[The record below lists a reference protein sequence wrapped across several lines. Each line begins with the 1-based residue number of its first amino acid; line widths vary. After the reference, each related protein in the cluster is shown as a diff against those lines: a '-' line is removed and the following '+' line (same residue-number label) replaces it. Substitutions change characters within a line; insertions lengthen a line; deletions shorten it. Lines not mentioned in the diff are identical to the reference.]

1 MTREEKNELLTQL
14 GSEDY
19 EAYMELRRQMDVLAA
34 DERMDDAQKAAFY
47 AEIRDEL
54 VLLRKRRDL
63 MAKKLQ
69 AFNELIDEIE
79 TRLKETE
86 QYDRRKKKKV
96 RILPPAPTNA
106 QIDYREKQEAHFA
119 QGMTFYKLF
128 WVFFIGCF
136 AGVVL
141 ETIYCLIQRGHYESR
156 VGLIYGPFNLVYGIG
171 ALCLSGALYQF
182 RNRGRVFSF
191 VGGFVVG
198 SVVEYACSWFQEV
211 CFGSTSWDYSNMPYN
226 LNGRI
231 CLLYSIFWGI
241 LGIFWIKD
249 IYPRMAKWIL
259 KIPNKVGKP
268 LTWVLLVFMVFNSVM
283 TLFTSLRW
291 TARREGVEPRN
302 AFEAY
307 LDEHYPD
314 ERMQKIF
321 ANAEFTE
328 DREARM
334 QDEQESQNNFQK
346 LEELSK
352 ELGQKT
358 TETIEDAIDTMTSD
372 AEKEANA
379 LPQKQTVRRNAD
391 ALRTVCFY
399 TGKII

>member
-1 MTREEKNELLTQL
+1 MPREEKNELLTQL

-69 AFNELIDEIE
+69 AFNELIDEVE

-291 TARREGVEPRN
+291 TARREGIEPRN

-358 TETIEDAIDTMTSD
+358 TETIEDAIDTIKSD
-372 AEKEANA
+372 AEK
-379 LPQKQTVRRNAD
+379 
-391 ALRTVCFY
+391 
-399 TGKII
+399 

>member
-69 AFNELIDEIE
+69 AFNELIDEVE

-346 LEELSK
+346 IEELSK
-352 ELGQKT
+352 ELGQET
-358 TETIEDAIDTMTSD
+358 TETIEDAIDTMKSD
-372 AEKEANA
+372 AEK
-379 LPQKQTVRRNAD
+379 
-391 ALRTVCFY
+391 
-399 TGKII
+399 

>member
-1 MTREEKNELLTQL
+1 MSEEEIERLRNELGEL
-14 GSEDY
+14 EDESY
-19 EAYMELRRQMDVLAA
+19 KELRRQMDLLAA
-34 DERMDDAQKAAFY
+34 DETMNDAQKEAFY
-47 AEIRDEL
+47 AKIREEL
-54 VLLRKRRDL
+54 VEMTKHRDVI
-63 MAKKLQ
+63 ARKLQ
-69 AFNELIDEIE
+69 KTNELIDEVE

-86 QYDRRKKKKV
+86 QYDKKKKKKL

-171 ALCLSGALYQF
+171 ALCLSSALYQF

-291 TARREGVEPRN
+291 TARREGIEPRN

-358 TETIEDAIDTMTSD
+358 TETIEDAIDTIKSD
-372 AEKEANA
+372 AEK
-379 LPQKQTVRRNAD
+379 
-391 ALRTVCFY
+391 
-399 TGKII
+399 

>member
-1 MTREEKNELLTQL
+1 MTKEEKNELLTRL

-19 EAYMELRRQMDVLAA
+19 EAYMELRRQMNVLAA
-34 DERMDDAQKAAFY
+34 DEKMDDAQKAAFY

-54 VLLRKRRDL
+54 VLMRKRRDL

-69 AFNELIDEIE
+69 AFNELIDEVE

-86 QYDRRKKKKV
+86 QYDRKKKKKV

-141 ETIYCLIQRGHYESR
+141 ETLYCLIQRGHYESR

-171 ALCLSGALYQF
+171 ALCLSGALYRF

-231 CLLYSIFWGI
+231 CLLYSVFWGI

-268 LTWVLLVFMVFNSVM
+268 LTWALLVFMVFNSVM

-307 LDEHYPD
+307 IDEHYPD

-334 QDEQESQNNFQK
+334 QDEQESQNNFRK
-346 LEELSK
+346 LEQLSK

-358 TETIEDAIDTMTSD
+358 AETIEDAIDTMKSD
-372 AEKEANA
+372 
-379 LPQKQTVRRNAD
+379 
-391 ALRTVCFY
+391 
-399 TGKII
+399 TGNQ

>member
-69 AFNELIDEIE
+69 AFNELIDEVE

-358 TETIEDAIDTMTSD
+358 TETIEDAVDTIKSD
-372 AEKEANA
+372 AEK
-379 LPQKQTVRRNAD
+379 
-391 ALRTVCFY
+391 
-399 TGKII
+399 

>member
-54 VLLRKRRDL
+54 VLMRKRRDL

-69 AFNELIDEIE
+69 AFNELIDEVE

-334 QDEQESQNNFQK
+334 QDEQESQNNFRK

-358 TETIEDAIDTMTSD
+358 AETIEDAIDTMKSD
-372 AEKEANA
+372 AEK
-379 LPQKQTVRRNAD
+379 
-391 ALRTVCFY
+391 
-399 TGKII
+399 

>member
-69 AFNELIDEIE
+69 AFNELIDEVE

-291 TARREGVEPRN
+291 TARREGIEPRN

-307 LDEHYPD
+307 LDEHYPN

-358 TETIEDAIDTMTSD
+358 AETIEDAVDTIKSD
-372 AEKEANA
+372 AEK
-379 LPQKQTVRRNAD
+379 
-391 ALRTVCFY
+391 
-399 TGKII
+399 

>member
-69 AFNELIDEIE
+69 AFNELIDEVE

-156 VGLIYGPFNLVYGIG
+156 VGPIYGPFNLVYGIG

-352 ELGQKT
+352 ELGQET
-358 TETIEDAIDTMTSD
+358 TETIEDAIDTIKSD
-372 AEKEANA
+372 AEK
-379 LPQKQTVRRNAD
+379 
-391 ALRTVCFY
+391 
-399 TGKII
+399 

>member
-19 EAYMELRRQMDVLAA
+19 EAYMKLRRQMDVLAA

-69 AFNELIDEIE
+69 AFNELIDEVE

-171 ALCLSGALYQF
+171 ALCLSGALYRF

-291 TARREGVEPRN
+291 TARREGIEPRN

-358 TETIEDAIDTMTSD
+358 AETIEDAIDTMKSD
-372 AEKEANA
+372 AEK
-379 LPQKQTVRRNAD
+379 
-391 ALRTVCFY
+391 
-399 TGKII
+399 

>member
-1 MTREEKNELLTQL
+1 MTQEEKNELMERL
-14 GSEDY
+14 GPQDY

-47 AEIRDEL
+47 AQIREEL
-54 VLLRKRRDL
+54 IVMRRQRDL
-63 MAKKLQ
+63 LTRRLQ
-69 AFNELIDEIE
+69 AFNDLIDEVE

-86 QYDRRKKKKV
+86 KYDRRKKKKL
-96 RILPPAPTNA
+96 RILPPPPTNA
-106 QIDYREKQEAHFA
+106 QIDYRERQEAHFA

-156 VGLIYGPFNLVYGIG
+156 VGLIYGPFNLVYGVG

-358 TETIEDAIDTMTSD
+358 AETIEDAVDTMKSD
-372 AEKEANA
+372 AEK
-379 LPQKQTVRRNAD
+379 
-391 ALRTVCFY
+391 
-399 TGKII
+399 

>member
-54 VLLRKRRDL
+54 VLMRKRRDL

-69 AFNELIDEIE
+69 AFNELIDEVE

-231 CLLYSIFWGI
+231 CLLYSVFWGI

-291 TARREGVEPRN
+291 TARREGIEPRN

-358 TETIEDAIDTMTSD
+358 AETIEDAIDTMKSD
-372 AEKEANA
+372 AEK
-379 LPQKQTVRRNAD
+379 
-391 ALRTVCFY
+391 
-399 TGKII
+399 

>member
-14 GSEDY
+14 GPEDY

-34 DERMDDAQKAAFY
+34 DEQMDDAQKAAFY

-69 AFNELIDEIE
+69 AFNELIDEVE

-86 QYDRRKKKKV
+86 QYDRIKKKKV

-352 ELGQKT
+352 ELGQET
-358 TETIEDAIDTMTSD
+358 TETIEDAIDTIKSD
-372 AEKEANA
+372 AEK
-379 LPQKQTVRRNAD
+379 
-391 ALRTVCFY
+391 
-399 TGKII
+399 

>member
-1 MTREEKNELLTQL
+1 MTKEEKNELLTQL

-47 AEIRDEL
+47 AAIRDEL

-69 AFNELIDEIE
+69 AFNELIDEVE

-346 LEELSK
+346 IEELSK
-352 ELGQKT
+352 ELGQET
-358 TETIEDAIDTMTSD
+358 TETIEDAIDTIKSD
-372 AEKEANA
+372 AEK
-379 LPQKQTVRRNAD
+379 
-391 ALRTVCFY
+391 
-399 TGKII
+399 

>member
-69 AFNELIDEIE
+69 AFNELIDEVE

-171 ALCLSGALYQF
+171 ALCLSGALYRF

-358 TETIEDAIDTMTSD
+358 TETIEDAIDTIKSD
-372 AEKEANA
+372 AEK
-379 LPQKQTVRRNAD
+379 
-391 ALRTVCFY
+391 
-399 TGKII
+399 

>member
-54 VLLRKRRDL
+54 ALLRKRRDL

-69 AFNELIDEIE
+69 AFNELIDEVE

-291 TARREGVEPRN
+291 TARREGIEPRN

-358 TETIEDAIDTMTSD
+358 TETIEDAVDTIKSD
-372 AEKEANA
+372 AEK
-379 LPQKQTVRRNAD
+379 
-391 ALRTVCFY
+391 
-399 TGKII
+399 

>member
-14 GSEDY
+14 GPEDY

-69 AFNELIDEIE
+69 AFNELIDEVE

-358 TETIEDAIDTMTSD
+358 TETIEDAIDTIKSD
-372 AEKEANA
+372 AEK
-379 LPQKQTVRRNAD
+379 
-391 ALRTVCFY
+391 
-399 TGKII
+399 

>member
-19 EAYMELRRQMDVLAA
+19 ETYMELRRQMDVLAA

-69 AFNELIDEIE
+69 AFNELIDEVE

-352 ELGQKT
+352 ELGQET
-358 TETIEDAIDTMTSD
+358 TETIEDAIDTIKSD
-372 AEKEANA
+372 AEK
-379 LPQKQTVRRNAD
+379 
-391 ALRTVCFY
+391 
-399 TGKII
+399 

>member
-1 MTREEKNELLTQL
+1 MTQEEKNELMERL
-14 GSEDY
+14 GPQDY

-47 AEIRDEL
+47 AQIREEL
-54 VLLRKRRDL
+54 IVMRRQRDL
-63 MAKKLQ
+63 LTRRLQ
-69 AFNELIDEIE
+69 AFNDLIDEVE

-86 QYDRRKKKKV
+86 KYDRRKKKKL
-96 RILPPAPTNA
+96 RILPPPPTNA
-106 QIDYREKQEAHFA
+106 QIDYRERQEAHFA

-156 VGLIYGPFNLVYGIG
+156 VGLIYGPFNLVYGVG
-171 ALCLSGALYQF
+171 ALCLSGALYRF

-191 VGGFVVG
+191 VGGFIVG

-268 LTWVLLVFMVFNSVM
+268 LTWALLVFMVFNSVM

-291 TARREGVEPRN
+291 SARRAGVPAGN

-346 LEELSK
+346 LEELSR
-352 ELGQKT
+352 EMGQKT
-358 TETIEDAIDTMTSD
+358 AETIEDAIDTIKSD
-372 AEKEANA
+372 AEK
-379 LPQKQTVRRNAD
+379 
-391 ALRTVCFY
+391 
-399 TGKII
+399 

>member
-69 AFNELIDEIE
+69 AFNELIDEVE

-171 ALCLSGALYQF
+171 ALCLSSALYQF

-358 TETIEDAIDTMTSD
+358 TETIEDAIDTIKSD
-372 AEKEANA
+372 AEK
-379 LPQKQTVRRNAD
+379 
-391 ALRTVCFY
+391 
-399 TGKII
+399 

>member
-69 AFNELIDEIE
+69 AFNELIDEVE

-268 LTWVLLVFMVFNSVM
+268 LTWALLVFMVFNSVM

-352 ELGQKT
+352 ELGQET
-358 TETIEDAIDTMTSD
+358 TETIEDAIDTIKSD
-372 AEKEANA
+372 AEK
-379 LPQKQTVRRNAD
+379 
-391 ALRTVCFY
+391 
-399 TGKII
+399 

>member
-69 AFNELIDEIE
+69 AFNELIDEVE

-291 TARREGVEPRN
+291 TARREGIKPRN

-358 TETIEDAIDTMTSD
+358 AETIEDAVDTIKSD
-372 AEKEANA
+372 AEK
-379 LPQKQTVRRNAD
+379 
-391 ALRTVCFY
+391 
-399 TGKII
+399 

>member
-69 AFNELIDEIE
+69 AFNELIDEVE

-136 AGVVL
+136 SGVVL

-291 TARREGVEPRN
+291 TARREGIEPRN

-352 ELGQKT
+352 ELGQET
-358 TETIEDAIDTMTSD
+358 TETIEDAIDTIKSD
-372 AEKEANA
+372 AEK
-379 LPQKQTVRRNAD
+379 
-391 ALRTVCFY
+391 
-399 TGKII
+399 

>member
-1 MTREEKNELLTQL
+1 MTKEEKNELLTRL

-34 DERMDDAQKAAFY
+34 DEKMDDAQKAAFY

-54 VLLRKRRDL
+54 VLMRKRRDL

-69 AFNELIDEIE
+69 AFNELIDEVE

-86 QYDRRKKKKV
+86 QYDRKKKKKV

-141 ETIYCLIQRGHYESR
+141 ETLYCLIQRGHYESR

-171 ALCLSGALYQF
+171 ALCLSGALYRF

-231 CLLYSIFWGI
+231 CLLYSVFWGI

-268 LTWVLLVFMVFNSVM
+268 LTWALLAFMVFNSVM

-307 LDEHYPD
+307 IEEHYPD

-334 QDEQESQNNFQK
+334 QDEQESQNNFRK
-346 LEELSK
+346 LEQLSK

-358 TETIEDAIDTMTSD
+358 AETIEDAIDTMKSD
-372 AEKEANA
+372 
-379 LPQKQTVRRNAD
+379 
-391 ALRTVCFY
+391 
-399 TGKII
+399 TGNQ

>member
-69 AFNELIDEIE
+69 AFNELIDEVE

-268 LTWVLLVFMVFNSVM
+268 LTWVLLMFMVFNSVM

-358 TETIEDAIDTMTSD
+358 AETIEDAVDTIKSD
-372 AEKEANA
+372 AEK
-379 LPQKQTVRRNAD
+379 
-391 ALRTVCFY
+391 
-399 TGKII
+399 

>member
-1 MTREEKNELLTQL
+1 MTQEEKNELLAQL
-14 GSEDY
+14 GKEDY
-19 EAYMELRRQMDVLAA
+19 EYYMELRRQMDVLAA
-34 DERMDDAQKAAFY
+34 DEKMDDAQKAAFY
-47 AEIRDEL
+47 AQIREEL
-54 VLLRKRRDL
+54 IVMRKRRDL
-63 MAKKLQ
+63 LTRKLQ
-69 AFNELIDEIE
+69 AFNELIDEVE
-79 TRLKETE
+79 TRLRETE

-171 ALCLSGALYQF
+171 ALCLSGALYRF

-191 VGGFVVG
+191 AGGFVVG

-226 LNGRI
+226 INGRI

-259 KIPNKVGKP
+259 KIPNKIGKP
-268 LTWVLLVFMVFNSVM
+268 LTWALLVFMVFNSVM

-291 TARREGVEPRN
+291 TARREGVPAAN

-307 LDEHYPD
+307 LDKHYPD

-334 QDEQESQNNFQK
+334 QEEQESQNNFQK
-346 LEELSK
+346 LEQLSK

-358 TETIEDAIDTMTSD
+358 AETIEDAIDTLKTD
-372 AEKEANA
+372 AEK
-379 LPQKQTVRRNAD
+379 
-391 ALRTVCFY
+391 
-399 TGKII
+399 

>member
-69 AFNELIDEIE
+69 AFNELIDEVE

-268 LTWVLLVFMVFNSVM
+268 LTLVLLVFMVFNSVM

-352 ELGQKT
+352 ELGQET
-358 TETIEDAIDTMTSD
+358 TETIEDAIDTIKSD
-372 AEKEANA
+372 AEK
-379 LPQKQTVRRNAD
+379 
-391 ALRTVCFY
+391 
-399 TGKII
+399 

>member
-69 AFNELIDEIE
+69 AFNELIDEVE

-171 ALCLSGALYQF
+171 ALCLSSALYQF

-346 LEELSK
+346 IEELSK
-352 ELGQKT
+352 ELGQET
-358 TETIEDAIDTMTSD
+358 TETIEDAIDTIKSD
-372 AEKEANA
+372 AEK
-379 LPQKQTVRRNAD
+379 
-391 ALRTVCFY
+391 
-399 TGKII
+399 

>member
-69 AFNELIDEIE
+69 AFNELIDEVE

-291 TARREGVEPRN
+291 TARREGIEPRN

-346 LEELSK
+346 LEELSQ

-358 TETIEDAIDTMTSD
+358 TETIEDAIDTIKSD
-372 AEKEANA
+372 AEK
-379 LPQKQTVRRNAD
+379 
-391 ALRTVCFY
+391 
-399 TGKII
+399 

>member
-69 AFNELIDEIE
+69 AFNELIDEVE

-291 TARREGVEPRN
+291 TARREGIEPRN

-358 TETIEDAIDTMTSD
+358 TETIEDAIDTMKSD
-372 AEKEANA
+372 AEK
-379 LPQKQTVRRNAD
+379 
-391 ALRTVCFY
+391 
-399 TGKII
+399 

>member
-47 AEIRDEL
+47 AAIRDEL

-69 AFNELIDEIE
+69 AFNELIDEVE

-352 ELGQKT
+352 ELGQET
-358 TETIEDAIDTMTSD
+358 TETIEDAIDTIKSD
-372 AEKEANA
+372 AEK
-379 LPQKQTVRRNAD
+379 
-391 ALRTVCFY
+391 
-399 TGKII
+399 

>member
-69 AFNELIDEIE
+69 AFNELIDEVE

-291 TARREGVEPRN
+291 TARREGIEPRN

-346 LEELSK
+346 LEELSE

-358 TETIEDAIDTMTSD
+358 AETIEDAVDTIKSD
-372 AEKEANA
+372 AEK
-379 LPQKQTVRRNAD
+379 
-391 ALRTVCFY
+391 
-399 TGKII
+399 

>member
-69 AFNELIDEIE
+69 AFNELIDEVE

-182 RNRGRVFSF
+182 RTRGRVFSF

-358 TETIEDAIDTMTSD
+358 TETIEDAIDTIKSD
-372 AEKEANA
+372 AEK
-379 LPQKQTVRRNAD
+379 
-391 ALRTVCFY
+391 
-399 TGKII
+399 

>member
-14 GSEDY
+14 SSEDY

-69 AFNELIDEIE
+69 AFNELIDEVE

-352 ELGQKT
+352 ELGQET
-358 TETIEDAIDTMTSD
+358 TETIEDAIDTIKSD
-372 AEKEANA
+372 AEK
-379 LPQKQTVRRNAD
+379 
-391 ALRTVCFY
+391 
-399 TGKII
+399 

>member
-1 MTREEKNELLTQL
+1 MTQEEKNELMMQL
-14 GSEDY
+14 GPGDY
-19 EAYMELRRQMDVLAA
+19 ETYMELRRQMDVLAS

-47 AEIRDEL
+47 AEIREEL
-54 VLLRKRRDL
+54 IVMRKQRDL
-63 MAKKLQ
+63 MTKKLQ
-69 AFNELIDEIE
+69 VFNDLIDEVE

-86 QYDRRKKKKV
+86 KYDRKKKKKL

-171 ALCLSGALYQF
+171 ALCLSGALYRF

-231 CLLYSIFWGI
+231 CLLYSVFWGI

-268 LTWVLLVFMVFNSVM
+268 LTWALLAFMVFNSVM

-291 TARREGVEPRN
+291 TARREGVPASN

-314 ERMQKIF
+314 DRMQKIF

-346 LEELSK
+346 LEELSR

-358 TETIEDAIDTMTSD
+358 AETIEDAIDTIKSD
-372 AEKEANA
+372 AEK
-379 LPQKQTVRRNAD
+379 
-391 ALRTVCFY
+391 
-399 TGKII
+399 